1 MITETTTEG
10 MYEKLSG
17 LLSTT
22 VPDFELRIKAELAVE
37 INRLKEEKNAVI
49 LGHNYMNLVLP
60 NCSCLQLERDSR
72 IIRDV
77 RQQ

>member
-1 MITETTTEG
+1 MTEGYVDRDSTMNTETTTEG
-10 MYEKLSG
+10 MYEKLRG

-49 LGHNYMNLVLP
+49 LGHNYMF
-60 NCSCLQLERDSR
+60 QMSR
-72 IIRDV
+72 
-77 RQQ
+77 